1 MEQDWRVKSLMSKSR
16 VAQSQFEKM
25 RPQLMG
31 LAYRM
36 LGTVADAEDAVQ
48 DTFLKWQAQDI
59 AQINNAEAWLTRV
72 CANHCLDILKS
83 AHKTRLDYDGP
94 WISEPL
100 QTLTTAFLMV
110 MERLTPKER
119 AAYLLRE
126 VFGNSYGEVA
136 DVLQIG
142 EPACRQLV
150 SRAKRNVQSAAPRC
164 APAPKEQEQFL
175 HAFLAAVET
184 GSVEN
189 MQQLLSASVRY
200 RTDGGGKAT
209 ALTRSLDGAE
219 QVAKYIV
226 RILGRLWD
234 QNQTRFVELNGVR
247 SLVVFE
253 CGEAHTAMSFGFDAA
268 GKVADVFVSRNPDKL
283 GHLSLIYTHDLKNG
297 GALARGLFCFEFA
310 VKVYS

>member
-1 MEQDWRVKSLMSKSR
+1 MSKSR

-48 DTFLKWQAQDI
+48 DTFLKWQAQEI
-59 AQINNAEAWLTRV
+59 GRINNAEAWLTRV

-83 AHKTRLDYDGP
+83 AHKTRLDYVGP
-94 WISEPL
+94 WIPEPL
-100 QTLTTAFLMV
+100 QTLTTDTPESALDKAQTLTTAFLMV

-126 VFGNSYGEVA
+126 VFANSYGEVA
-136 DVLQIG
+136 EVLQIS
-142 EPACRQLV
+142 EPTCRQLV

-164 APAPKEQEQFL
+164 APAPKEQAQFL
-175 HAFLAAVET
+175 DAFLAAVET
-184 GSVEN
+184 GSVEK
-189 MQQLLSASVRY
+189 MQRLLSASVRY

-234 QNQTRFVELNGVR
+234 QNQTRLVELNGVR

-253 CGEAHTAMSFGFDAA
+253 RGEPHTAMSFGFDAA
-268 GKVADVFVSRNPDKL
+268 GKIADVFVSRNPDKL
-283 GHLSLIYTHDLKNG
+283 GHLSLIYSHDPKNG
-297 GALARGLFCFEFA
+297 GLRHNTNLQ
-310 VKVYS
+310 S